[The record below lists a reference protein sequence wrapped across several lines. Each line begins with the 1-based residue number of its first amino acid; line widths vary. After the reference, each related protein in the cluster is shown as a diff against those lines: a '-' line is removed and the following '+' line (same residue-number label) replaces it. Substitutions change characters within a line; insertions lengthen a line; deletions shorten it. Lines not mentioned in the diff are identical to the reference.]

1 MKIIPIEQLYQYNYS
16 VDVINAL
23 KQFWKNTDYFSS
35 INTPKKTNILV
46 YFDNVSGEYTLKNGT
61 KFIAEKG
68 SIVYTPIGSEY
79 SIKLFNFESPSANT
93 IGINFFLYDAS
104 GEKFILDDKPILFKC
119 NEAFQHIT
127 RIDITSESLMPCPAI
142 MKSGMYDI
150 LTILS
155 KNQETLPKKFLPI
168 KAGIE
173 YLEKDPLQE
182 LSIKEIAN
190 KCNVSEI
197 YFRRLFKEYSQ
208 KSPIEYRMS
217 AKIEKAKKHLLFDD
231 LNVNEI
237 SDILGFTDASYF
249 CKQFKQR
256 VGVSPID
263 FRNKTN

>member
-1 MKIIPIEQLYQYNYS
+1 MNIIPIKELYQYNYS
-16 VDVINAL
+16 VDVVNAL
-23 KQFWKNTDYFSS
+23 KQYWKNTDTFSCL
-35 INTPKKTNILV
+35 NNPKKVNILV
-46 YFDNVSGEYTLKNGT
+46 YFDNVSGEYTLKCGA

-68 SIVYTPIGSEY
+68 SLVYAPIGSEY
-79 SIKLFNFESPSANT
+79 SIRLFNFETPSANT
-93 IGINFFLYDAS
+93 VGINFFLYDAS
-104 GEKFILDDKPILFKC
+104 GEKFILDDKIIVFK
-119 NEAFQHIT
+119 NFDAFNIINK
-127 RIDITSESLMPCPAI
+127 IDNTSESLIPCPAI
-142 MKSGMYDI
+142 MKSGLYDI

-217 AKIEKAKKHLLFDD
+217 AKMEKAKKLLLFDD

-237 SDILGFTDASYF
+237 SDLLGFTDASYF
-249 CKQFKQR
+249 CKQFKER
-256 VGVSPID
+256 VGVSPIQY
-263 FRNKTN
+263 RNKTN